1 MIISRE
7 LDYAVRIIRQLNKTE
22 TSNAARIEAEECVS
36 KDFARKILPWFDL
49 NLGWVVPALVGLI
62 LGLIIR
68 QIKKGRP
75 AAAAAK

>member
-1 MIISRE
+1 ISVTAFTWAAA
-7 LDYAVRIIRQLNKTE
+7 LFDFIKTLP
-22 TSNAARIEAEECVS
+22 EALQSSLHLQTLV
-36 KDFARKILPWFDL
+36 DFARKILLWFDL